1 MGKGKNKYTAEQFI
15 KAIPGTGGII
25 SAIARKVDCE
35 WNTAKAYIDKY
46 PTIKQAYD
54 NECQTILDMAETGLY
69 KAIREGKD
77 WAIKYI
83 LSTKGKS
90 RGSYRRDIIGDT
102 RFNSKRA
109 GEDLDFT
116 NEILAK
122 KPKCIDCGK
131 TMIWYNYPREGSL
144 AGEWEKEQRKC
155 ER

>member
-1 MGKGKNKYTAEQFI
+1 MGKGRNKYTAEQFI

-90 RGSYRRDIIGDT
+90 RGYVERQELSGPDGSGALAHADLVSAIKEL
-102 RFNSKRA
+102 SRA
-109 GEDLDFT
+109 D
-116 NEILAK
+116 
-122 KPKCIDCGK
+122 
-131 TMIWYNYPREGSL
+131 
-144 AGEWEKEQRKC
+144 Q
-155 ER
+155 

>member
-90 RGSYRRDIIGDT
+90 RGYVERQEVTGANGGALIVDWDS
-102 RFNSKRA
+102 
-109 GEDLDFT
+109 
-116 NEILAK
+116 
-122 KPKCIDCGK
+122 ID
-131 TMIWYNYPREGSL
+131 NN
-144 AGEWEKEQRKC
+144 QD
-155 ER
+155 